1 MTEKILASAGFLV
14 ESVCDGS
21 DAVSRVKELPEN
33 YYDLI
38 LMDIQMPVM
47 NGFEATRLIRNMER
61 GDTVS
66 IPIIALSANA
76 RDIDKKRSIEC
87 GMNTHIAKPFSV
99 QELISTINEEIR
111 RHMQK

>member
-1 MTEKILASAGFLV
+1 MSGFLV

-21 DAVSRVKELPEN
+21 DAVSRIKELPEG

-47 NGFEATRLIRNMER
+47 NGYEATRLIRNMGR
-61 GDTVS
+61 KDTDT

-76 RDIDKKRSIEC
+76 RDADKKRSIEC
-87 GMNTHIAKPFSV
+87 GMNTHIAKPFRV
-99 QELISTINEEIR
+99 QDLISTINEEIR
-111 RHMQK
+111 KRPTIF